1 MPKSKDAF
9 RTISEVADWLEVQP
23 HVLRFWE
30 SKFSQVR
37 PVKRAGGRRYYRPA
51 DMQLIGGIKRLLH
64 DDGMTIKGVQRLL
77 REKGVKEISALSA
90 PIDEEDNKA
99 VEHIADPAPVTEAD
113 LIGDVPAPEVTET
126 AEVEVQTDAV
136 PETPDIETS
145 LAETVETAPIEAA
158 PAAAAPSETPAPVKP
173 KNTKPKN
180 PLSGD
185 SAAWEVRRKIIA
197 RLTEITA
204 LQPSKKAEISTAVAA
219 LAELQAARQ
228 KAANP

>member
-64 DDGMTIKGVQRLL
+64 DDGMTIKGVQKIL

-90 PIDEEDNKA
+90 PIDDEDSKA

-113 LIGDVPAPEVTET
+113 LIGDLPTSEAPET
-126 AEVEVQTDAV
+126 AEVEVQADVV
-136 PETPDIETS
+136 PEPAVDTP
-145 LAETVETAPIEAA
+145 LAETVETAPIDAA
-158 PAAAAPSETPAPVKP
+158 PTAASPSETDAPVKP

-180 PLSGD
+180 PLAGD